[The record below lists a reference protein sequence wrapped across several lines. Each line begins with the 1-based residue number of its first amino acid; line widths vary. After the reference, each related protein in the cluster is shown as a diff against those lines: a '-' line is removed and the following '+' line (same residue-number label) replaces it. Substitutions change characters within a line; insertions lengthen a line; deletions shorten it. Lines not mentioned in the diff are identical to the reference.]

1 MFLPYC
7 VMKQEGQATERESIC
22 QPFSLLSPLHVVL
35 PAASAHLPSQSL
47 SVRSEY
53 HQTSVFHNEFRS
65 GTPSGQL
72 LRFNIFVNFKDK
84 FETENV
90 GLSLR
95 SFTLKHLCRSFSP
108 FSFFFFWKKD
118 ATQI

>member
-7 VMKQEGQATERESIC
+7 VMKQEGQATERGSIC

-53 HQTSVFHNEFRS
+53 HQTSECFTRS
-65 GTPSGQL
+65 GIPSGQL
-72 LRFNIFVNFKDK
+72 LRFNILVNLKDK

-90 GLSLR
+90 WLSLQ

-108 FSFFFFWKKD
+108 SSFFFFWKKD